1 MKKFFEEFK
10 KFISRG
16 NVMDMAVGVIIGA
29 AFKSIVDSLVAD
41 IISPLLGLFGSHNLD
56 AMKVVLIVLGVLV
69 LLSALVLYACV
80 VVGAR
85 YDRQSERW
93 REEQEKRSDRSDR

>member
-1 MKKFFEEFK
+1 MEKGKVK
-10 KFISRG
+10 TAPVRLKTADFIQSIAYDRG
-16 NVMDMAVGVIIGA
+16 KGG
-29 AFKSIVDSLVAD
+29 
-41 IISPLLGLFGSHNLD
+41 D

>member
-1 MKKFFEEFK
+1 
-10 KFISRG
+10 
-16 NVMDMAVGVIIGA
+16 
-29 AFKSIVDSLVAD
+29 
-41 IISPLLGLFGSHNLD
+41 
-56 AMKVVLIVLGVLV
+56 MKVVLIVLGVLA

-85 YDRQSERW
+85 YDRQSKRW

>member
-1 MKKFFEEFK
+1 
-10 KFISRG
+10 
-16 NVMDMAVGVIIGA
+16 
-29 AFKSIVDSLVAD
+29 
-41 IISPLLGLFGSHNLD
+41 
-56 AMKVVLIVLGVLV
+56 MKVVLIVLGVLA

-93 REEQEKRSDRSDR
+93 REEQEKRSDQSDR